1 MKQDFKFFESEC
13 GPKSLHIG
21 LRMIKTVLAVA
32 ICGIIGWL
40 RGSTTMFY
48 SMIAAV
54 LCLQNSK
61 QKTILFSLNR
71 LLGTL
76 IGGFYGVVLL
86 YLAKWIGFFD
96 IEPLYYIIA
105 SLFVIP
111 VMFTSLLVRKPSIAA
126 FSCVVLF
133 SVTIAHSLDES
144 PLLFALGRVFDTTIG
159 IVAATVIDLIV
170 PYRKNKKKSI
180 EEPDKEEKCGEKEI
194 L

>member
-13 GPKSLHIG
+13 GPRSLHIG
-21 LRMIKTVLAVA
+21 LRMLKTVLAVA

-76 IGGFYGVVLL
+76 IGGTYGVLLL
-86 YLAKWIGFFD
+86 YLAKWTGFFD
-96 IEPLYYIIA
+96 VEPLYYLIA

-133 SVTIAHSLDES
+133 SVTIAHGLDES
-144 PLLFALGRVFDTTIG
+144 PLLFALGRILDTTIG
-159 IVAATVIDLIV
+159 IVAATVIDLII
-170 PYRKNKKKSI
+170 PYGKRDKKVM
-180 EEPDKEEKCGEKEI
+180 DKGERV
-194 L
+194 